1 MSATFQFDMRRMHC
15 CSAAHVRVGHTC
27 IFLGRPALLRR
38 YQPQGRLEEGGAEE
52 ARADE
57 EATGRRAAAGSSR
70 IQDRCERE
78 RSCDGGHAVGNNSG
92 GSYITRTTWR
102 VAAEMSR
109 RGHG

>member
-1 MSATFQFDMRRMHC
+1 MSTAFSIWHEMYAL
-15 CSAAHVRVGHTC
+15 SAHVRIRLTC
-27 IFLGRPALLRR
+27 ISASHPALLRR
-38 YQPQGRLEEGGAEE
+38 YQPQRRLEEGGAEE
-52 ARADE
+52 ARGDE

-78 RSCDGGHAVGNNSG
+78 RSCDGGDAVGNNSG
-92 GSYITRTTWR
+92 GGITRTTWR